1 MKTNVVDVLLL
12 FDVFGTFVF
21 ALSGAAKAIKKNMDF
36 LGVIVFSITV
46 GCAGGM
52 IRDVLIGAVPV
63 AVYQNSVYM
72 AVAFVA
78 GLVMFLIGENVSIE
92 AFPNHIVFLD
102 AIGLGFFT
110 ALGCE
115 KAASYSIIPVGI
127 IFSGVV
133 SAVGGGVLRDIF
145 AKEVPMVFT
154 SDFYASASIL
164 GALLYLLLRYLGVD
178 SSINIWVTAFF
189 TIAARVLGYKLHL
202 SLPVAHQG
210 HHGTSTPKTDN

>member
-1 MKTNVVDVLLL
+1 MNTDVLVL

-78 GLVMFLIGENVSIE
+78 GLVVFLVGENVSVDSL
-92 AFPNHIVFLD
+92 PNHIVYID

-127 IFSGVV
+127 IFSGVL
-133 SAVGGGVLRDIF
+133 SAVGGGVLRDMF
-145 AKEVPMVFT
+145 AKEIPMVFT

-164 GALLYLLLRYLGVD
+164 GALLYLLLRYFGID
-178 SSINIWVTAFF
+178 SSVNIWVTAFF
-189 TIAARVLGYKLHL
+189 TIAARILGYKLHL

-210 HHGTSTPKTDN
+210 HQKNNEKNFI

>member
-1 MKTNVVDVLLL
+1 MDNGVLLL

-36 LGVIVFSITV
+36 LGVIVFAITV

-52 IRDVLIGAVPV
+52 IRDVFIGAVPV
-63 AVYQNSVYM
+63 AVYQNSVYI

-78 GLVMFLIGENVSIE
+78 GLVMFLIGENSSVDS
-92 AFPNHIVFLD
+92 FPDHIMFLD

-115 KAASYSIIPVGI
+115 KAQVYSIIPVGI
-127 IFSGVV
+127 IFSGTL
-133 SAVGGGVLRDIF
+133 SACGGGVLRDLF
-145 AKEVPMVFT
+145 AKEIPMVFT

-164 GALLYLLLRYLGVD
+164 GALLYLLLSYIGLD
-178 SSINIWVTAFF
+178 NSINIWITAFF
-189 TIAARVLGYKLHL
+189 TILARVVGYKLHL
-202 SLPVAHQG
+202 RLPVAHQG
-210 HHGTSTPKTDN
+210 KKSEK

>member
-1 MKTNVVDVLLL
+1 MKADVLLL

-63 AVYQNSVYM
+63 AVYQNSVYI

-92 AFPNHIVFLD
+92 SFPNHIVFLD
-102 AIGLGFFT
+102 SIGLGFFT

-115 KAASYSIIPVGI
+115 KAATYSIIPVGI
-127 IFSGVV
+127 IFSGVL
-133 SAVGGGVLRDIF
+133 SAVGGGVLRDLF
-145 AKEVPMVFT
+145 AKEIPMVFT

-189 TIAARVLGYKLHL
+189 TILSRVLGYKLHL

-210 HHGTSTPKTDN
+210 HHSQTSSQNSNN

>member
-1 MKTNVVDVLLL
+1 MAMNSGVLLL

-36 LGVIVFSITV
+36 LGVIVFAITV

-63 AVYQNSVYM
+63 AVYQNSVYI

-78 GLVMFLIGENVSIE
+78 GLLMFLIGENISLE
-92 AFPNHIVFLD
+92 SFPDHIMFLD

-110 ALGCE
+110 ALGAE
-115 KAASYSIIPVGI
+115 KAAQMGIIPVGI
-127 IFSGVV
+127 IFSGVL
-133 SAVGGGVLRDIF
+133 SAVGGGVLRDLF
-145 AKEVPMVFT
+145 AREIPMVFT

-164 GALLYLLLRYLGVD
+164 GALLYLLLAYLGV
-178 SSINIWVTAFF
+178 SGSVNIWVTAFF
-189 TIAARVLGYKLHL
+189 TILMRVLGYKLHL

-210 HHGTSTPKTDN
+210 KEKENDNR

>member
-1 MKTNVVDVLLL
+1 MDNGVLLL

-36 LGVIVFSITV
+36 LGVIVFAITV

-52 IRDVLIGAVPV
+52 IRDVFIGAVPV
-63 AVYQNSVYM
+63 AVYQNSVYI

-78 GLVMFLIGENVSIE
+78 GLVMFLIGENSSVDS
-92 AFPNHIVFLD
+92 FPDHIMFLD

-115 KAASYSIIPVGI
+115 KAQAYSIIPVGI
-127 IFSGVV
+127 IFSGTL
-133 SAVGGGVLRDIF
+133 SACGGGVLRDLF
-145 AKEVPMVFT
+145 AKEIPMVFT

-164 GALLYLLLRYLGVD
+164 GALLYLLLSYIGLD
-178 SSINIWVTAFF
+178 NSINIWITAFF
-189 TIAARVLGYKLHL
+189 TILARVVGYKLHL
-202 SLPVAHQG
+202 RLPVAHQG
-210 HHGTSTPKTDN
+210 KKSEK

>member
-1 MKTNVVDVLLL
+1 MDNGVLLL

-36 LGVIVFSITV
+36 LGVIVFAITV

-63 AVYQNSVYM
+63 AVYQNSVYI

-78 GLVMFLIGENVSIE
+78 GLVMFLIGENCDVAS
-92 AFPNHIVFLD
+92 FPDHVMFLD

-115 KAASYSIIPVGI
+115 KASALGI
-127 IFSGVV
+127 IRVGVLFSGCL
-133 SAVGGGVLRDIF
+133 SAVGGGVLRDLF

-164 GALLYLLLRYLGVD
+164 GALLYLLLDYLLVPA
-178 SSINIWVTAFF
+178 SINIWITAFF
-189 TIAARVLGYKLHL
+189 TILARVVGYKLHL
-202 SLPVAHQG
+202 RLPVARG
-210 HHGTSTPKTDN
+210 GKDKKND